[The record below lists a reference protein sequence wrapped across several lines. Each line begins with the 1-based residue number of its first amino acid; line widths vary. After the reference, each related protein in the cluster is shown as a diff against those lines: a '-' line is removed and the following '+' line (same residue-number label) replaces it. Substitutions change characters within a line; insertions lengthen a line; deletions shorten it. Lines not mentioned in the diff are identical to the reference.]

1 MVKSKE
7 LNAYKIN
14 ETEKNKLIE
23 EKLIEEQKKN
33 INLVDL
39 VDQTNEI
46 LNKIRIELQEV
57 NNFEIS
63 KS

>member
-1 MVKSKE
+1 LVKSKE